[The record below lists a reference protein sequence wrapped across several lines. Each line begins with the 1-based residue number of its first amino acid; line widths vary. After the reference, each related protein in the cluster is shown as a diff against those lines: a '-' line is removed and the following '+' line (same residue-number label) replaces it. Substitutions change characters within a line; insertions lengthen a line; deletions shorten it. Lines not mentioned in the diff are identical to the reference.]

1 MSTKVRPV
9 LRIARDS
16 AASVLG
22 RAYAID
28 NGMSADTTRFAAPN
42 PPLSTLKAQIAK
54 VEDAEKQARART
66 KGAAQTRDLEC
77 ERLVR
82 MLDSERGYVKTLCD
96 DSPEEASVIIQSAG
110 MICSAARGYSK
121 PAIKITHGAAPC
133 TVDLVAATGALLGGR
148 SSKNKVFHWQ
158 WTADGGRTFTDA
170 PATSTGKTT
179 IANLPPLTV
188 LGFRSKV
195 TTSTTSGAWSPVVS
209 IVVH

>member
-1 MSTKVRPV
+1 MPSTARPV
-9 LRIARDS
+9 LRIVRS
-16 AASVLG
+16 RTASVLG

-42 PPLSTLKAQIAK
+42 PPLTTLKAQIAR

-66 KGAAQTRDLEC
+66 KGAAQLRDLER

-96 DSPEEASVIIQSAG
+96 ASPEEASVIIQSAG
-110 MICSAARGYSK
+110 LVCSGARVYSK
-121 PAIKITHGAAPC
+121 PALKVAHGAAPC

-170 PATSTGKTT
+170 PATPTGKTT

-195 TTSTTSGAWSPVVS
+195 TTTATSGAWSPVVS